1 MDFVMNVLDY
11 KKVFVDDMKKCKEL
25 AAKTTQII
33 RINCYDL
40 YKHVVTFLLIVDCW
54 QLGWFVNVYSRMV
67 LIDARDICSTWSYA
81 LRHK

>member
-40 YKHVVTFLLIVDCW
+40 YKHVVTFLLIVDC
-54 QLGWFVNVYSRMV
+54 
-67 LIDARDICSTWSYA
+67 
-81 LRHK
+81 